1 MGRDKEDEERRW
13 RIGKGCRNE
22 KGTRRMG
29 RGDGGGMGMGV
40 GLGRARRMR
49 RGAMRIGKK
58 GRVQGGWASDS
69 KGEGRKE
76 DRKEKDTEGV
86 WGTCRRRRRIFEG
99 GGKSAKKG
107 REICKRGKKL
117 GKGGGRSGKKSWRI
131 KGVGGG

>member
-29 RGDGGGMGMGV
+29 RGNGGWGGGMGMGV

-49 RGAMRIGKK
+49 RRGAMRIGKK
-58 GRVQGGWASDS
+58 GRVQGGWALDS

-76 DRKEKDTEGV
+76 DRKEG
-86 WGTCRRRRRIFEG
+86 RRIRKDYGGHAGGEG
-99 GGKSAKKG
+99 GYLKG
-107 REICKRGKKL
+107 EGSLRRGE
-117 GKGGGRSGKKSWRI
+117 GRYARGGRS
-131 KGVGGG
+131 